1 MENTA
6 KELFDVTGSLSY
18 LPETA
23 KYTIQSLYKRLE
35 QYRLP
40 LHLRSAV
47 QTTEGTVPFSVWKA
61 SDIGD
66 IPISKDIPIESSDS
80 GFSDGPLKADQSA
93 TQLSPP
99 TSDIDRSPYTC
110 NRFKNPPA
118 TQPDFGSSIS
128 VFASF
133 NETLLKFS
141 LRLRHE
147 ALRGAYNLAKKPE
160 TPYKVLCRVFRYCIF
175 SCTREEIIRHLDF
188 LIQESAKTTYQTL
201 ASMVLS
207 DTDSISNKSF
217 SRPLSYSTIESAK
230 METSDAYMSPEGV
243 TNYLQHRG
251 LAIDPELSFVE
262 FTMTPGNLF
271 GSASTLFDEIR
282 QKKKIRISAS
292 KLQYGSYE
300 SISEFVYI

>member
-1 MENTA
+1 MENTVN
-6 KELFDVTGSLSY
+6 ELFDVTGSLSY

-23 KYTIQSLYKRLE
+23 KYTIQSLHKRLE
-35 QYRLP
+35 QHRLP

-61 SDIGD
+61 SDTGD
-66 IPISKDIPIESSDS
+66 VPVSKDIPIENSV
-80 GFSDGPLKADQSA
+80 

-99 TSDIDRSPYTC
+99 SSDIDQSPYTF
-110 NRFKNPPA
+110 NGFKNPPVP
-118 TQPDFGSSIS
+118 QPDFGSSIS
-128 VFASF
+128 VLTSF

-175 SCTREEIIRHLDF
+175 SYTREEIIQHLDF

-207 DTDSISNKSF
+207 DADSVSNKSF
-217 SRPLSYSTIESAK
+217 SRPQFYSTIESAK

-282 QKKKIRISAS
+282 QKKRIRVSAS